1 MRLARQFPNLRRI
14 LTYADLRRA
23 LPALGVGV
31 LIAASA
37 GSGRSVAQGLN
48 AEEKKTG
55 GTVVNSVT
63 HEPIGRRSCTR
74 PITVLR

>member
-31 LIAASA
+31 VDRCKCGKRAI
-37 GSGRSVAQGLN
+37 SGARIERGG
-48 AEEKKTG
+48 EKNRR
-55 GTVVNSVT
+55 NSG
-63 HEPIGRRSCTR
+63 E
-74 PITVLR
+74 LRYA